1 MPAEPVER
9 IADTLDRIARLLA
22 GIFVKGIEEEDQ
34 KTQIARLKGCGFG
47 NSEIAEM
54 LGTTANVVNVAVHRI
69 ARKGHRRRRR
79 KPAGRRRK
87 VRPT

>member
-9 IADTLDRIARLLA
+9 IADTLDRIAKLLA
-22 GIFVKGIEEEDQ
+22 GIFLKGNEEEDQ

-54 LGTTANVVNVAVHRI
+54 LGTTPNVVNVAVHSLRN
-69 ARKGHRRRRR
+69 KRRRR
-79 KPAGRRRK
+79 KK
-87 VRPT
+87 KH

>member
-22 GIFVKGIEEEDQ
+22 GIFLKGIEGEDQ
-34 KTQIARLKGCGFG
+34 KVQIARLRGCGFG

-54 LGTTANVVNVAVHRI
+54 LGTTANVVNVAVHRSL
-69 ARKGHRRRRR
+69 RKKRRRR
-79 KPAGRRRK
+79 KRK
-87 VRPT
+87 PK